1 MRGVGPAH
9 KVRMTHKT
17 AATRYARALLDVGV
31 KEQADLEQVEQG
43 LAQFV
48 DLFRQNPLLEKV
60 LLNPAVPVPRK
71 RAAVGDLVA
80 RAKPAG
86 IVGKLLTL
94 LAERDRLVLLP
105 DLLASYRE
113 RLLDYRK
120 VVRAEVTTAAPLG
133 GDRAQAL
140 ESSLARVTG
149 RRVLLETRV
158 DPTIIGGVVARVGST
173 VYDGSVTRQLEKIK
187 ERLVEGV

>member
-1 MRGVGPAH
+1 V
-9 KVRMTHKT
+9 TNKT

-31 KEQADLEQVEQG
+31 KENADLEQVEQE

-48 DLFRQNPLLEKV
+48 DLFKQNPLLEKV

-71 RAAVGDLVA
+71 RAAMAELVG

-86 IVGKLLTL
+86 IVGKMLTL
-94 LAERDRLVLLP
+94 LADRDRLVLLP
-105 DLLASYRE
+105 DLVASYRE

-120 VVRAEVTTAAPLG
+120 IVRAEVTTAAPLG
-133 GDRAQAL
+133 GDRAKAL

-149 RRVLLETRV
+149 RSVVLDMRV
-158 DPTIIGGVVARVGST
+158 DASIIGGVVARVGST

>member
-1 MRGVGPAH
+1 
-9 KVRMTHKT
+9 MTNKT

-31 KEQADLEQVEQG
+31 KEKVDLEQVEQE

-48 DLFRQNPLLEKV
+48 DLFKQNPLLEKV

-71 RAAVGDLVA
+71 RAAVAELVA

-86 IVGKLLTL
+86 IVGKMLTL
-94 LAERDRLVLLP
+94 LADRDRLVLLP
-105 DLLASYRE
+105 DLVASYRE

-120 VVRAEVTTAAPLG
+120 IVRAEVTTAAPLG
-133 GDRAQAL
+133 GDRAKAL

-149 RRVLLETRV
+149 RSVVLDTRV
-158 DPTIIGGVVARVGST
+158 DASIIGGVVARVGST
-173 VYDGSVTRQLEKIK
+173 VYDASIATQLKKIR
-187 ERLVEGV
+187 ERLTT

>member
-1 MRGVGPAH
+1 
-9 KVRMTHKT
+9 MTNKT

-31 KEQADLEQVEQG
+31 KENADLEQVEQE

-48 DLFRQNPLLEKV
+48 DLFKQNPLLEKV

-71 RAAVGDLVA
+71 RAAVAELVA

-94 LAERDRLVLLP
+94 LADRDRLVLLP
-105 DLLASYRE
+105 DLVASYRE

-120 VVRAEVTTAAPLG
+120 IVRAEVTTAAPLG
-133 GDRAQAL
+133 GDRAKAL

-149 RRVLLETRV
+149 RSVVLDMRV
-158 DPTIIGGVVARVGST
+158 DASIIGGVVARVGST

>member
-1 MRGVGPAH
+1 
-9 KVRMTHKT
+9 MTNKT

-31 KEQADLEQVEQG
+31 KENADLEQVEQE

-48 DLFRQNPLLEKV
+48 DLFKQNPLLEKV

-71 RAAVGDLVA
+71 RAAVAELVA

-94 LAERDRLVLLP
+94 LADRDRLVLLP
-105 DLLASYRE
+105 DLVASYRE

-120 VVRAEVTTAAPLG
+120 IVRAEVTTAAPLG
-133 GDRAQAL
+133 GDRAKAL

-149 RRVLLETRV
+149 RSVVLDTRV
-158 DPTIIGGVVARVGST
+158 DASIIGGVVARVGST

>member
-1 MRGVGPAH
+1 V
-9 KVRMTHKT
+9 TNKT

-31 KEQADLEQVEQG
+31 KENADLEQVEQE

-48 DLFRQNPLLEKV
+48 DLFKQNPLLEKV

-71 RAAVGDLVA
+71 RAAMAELVA

-86 IVGKLLTL
+86 IVGKMLTL
-94 LAERDRLVLLP
+94 LADRDRLVLLP
-105 DLLASYRE
+105 DLVASYRE

-120 VVRAEVTTAAPLG
+120 IVRAEVTTAAPLG
-133 GDRAQAL
+133 GDRAKAL

-149 RRVLLETRV
+149 RSVVLDTRV
-158 DPTIIGGVVARVGST
+158 DASIIGGVVARVGST

>member
-1 MRGVGPAH
+1 
-9 KVRMTHKT
+9 MTNKT

-31 KEQADLEQVEQG
+31 KENADLEQVEQE

-48 DLFRQNPLLEKV
+48 DLFKQNPLLEKV

-71 RAAVGDLVA
+71 RAAMAELVA

-86 IVGKLLTL
+86 IVGKMLTL
-94 LAERDRLVLLP
+94 LADRDRLVLLP
-105 DLLASYRE
+105 DLVASYRE

-120 VVRAEVTTAAPLG
+120 IVRAEVTTAAPLG
-133 GDRAQAL
+133 GDRAKAL

-149 RRVLLETRV
+149 RSVVLDTRV
-158 DPTIIGGVVARVGST
+158 DASIIGGVVARVGST

>member
-1 MRGVGPAH
+1 V
-9 KVRMTHKT
+9 TNKT

-31 KEQADLEQVEQG
+31 KENADLEQVEQE

-48 DLFRQNPLLEKV
+48 DLFKQNPLLEKV
-60 LLNPAVPVPRK
+60 LLNPAVPVSRK
-71 RAAVGDLVA
+71 RAAMAELVA

-86 IVGKLLTL
+86 IVGKMLTL
-94 LAERDRLVLLP
+94 LADRDRLVLLP
-105 DLLASYRE
+105 DLVASYRE

-120 VVRAEVTTAAPLG
+120 IVRAEVTTAAPLG
-133 GDRAQAL
+133 GDRAKAL

-149 RRVLLETRV
+149 RSVVLDMRV
-158 DPTIIGGVVARVGST
+158 DASIIGGVVARVGST

>member
-1 MRGVGPAH
+1 V
-9 KVRMTHKT
+9 TNKT

-31 KEQADLEQVEQG
+31 KENADLEQVEQE

-48 DLFRQNPLLEKV
+48 DLFKQNPLLEKV

-71 RAAVGDLVA
+71 RAAMAELVA

-86 IVGKLLTL
+86 IVGKMLTL
-94 LAERDRLVLLP
+94 LADRDRLVLLP
-105 DLLASYRE
+105 DLVASYRE

-120 VVRAEVTTAAPLG
+120 IVRAEVTTAAPLG
-133 GDRAQAL
+133 GDRAKAL

-149 RRVLLETRV
+149 RSVVLDMRV
-158 DPTIIGGVVARVGST
+158 DASIIGGVVARVGST

>member
-1 MRGVGPAH
+1 V
-9 KVRMTHKT
+9 TNKT

-31 KEQADLEQVEQG
+31 KENADLEQVEQE

-48 DLFRQNPLLEKV
+48 DLFKQNPLLEKV

-71 RAAVGDLVA
+71 RAAVAELVA

-94 LAERDRLVLLP
+94 LADRDRLVLLP
-105 DLLASYRE
+105 DLVASYRE

-120 VVRAEVTTAAPLG
+120 IVRAEVTTAAPLG
-133 GDRAQAL
+133 GDRAKAL

-149 RRVLLETRV
+149 RSVVLDTRV
-158 DPTIIGGVVARVGST
+158 DASIIGGVVARVGST

>member
-1 MRGVGPAH
+1 
-9 KVRMTHKT
+9 MTNKT

-31 KEQADLEQVEQG
+31 KENADLEQVEQE

-48 DLFRQNPLLEKV
+48 DLFKQNPLLEKV

-71 RAAVGDLVA
+71 RAAMAELVA

-86 IVGKLLTL
+86 IVGKMLTL
-94 LAERDRLVLLP
+94 LADRDRLVLLP
-105 DLLASYRE
+105 DLVASYRE

-120 VVRAEVTTAAPLG
+120 IVRAEVTTAAPLG
-133 GDRAQAL
+133 GDRAKAL

-149 RRVLLETRV
+149 RSVVLDMRV
-158 DPTIIGGVVARVGST
+158 DASIIGGVVARVGST

>member
-1 MRGVGPAH
+1 
-9 KVRMTHKT
+9 MTNKT

-31 KEQADLEQVEQG
+31 KENADLEQVEQE

-48 DLFRQNPLLEKV
+48 DLFKQNPLLEKV

-71 RAAVGDLVA
+71 RAAVAELVA

-86 IVGKLLTL
+86 IVGKMLTL
-94 LAERDRLVLLP
+94 LADRDRLVLLP
-105 DLLASYRE
+105 DLVASYRE

-120 VVRAEVTTAAPLG
+120 IVRAEVTTAAPLG
-133 GDRAQAL
+133 GDRAKAL

-149 RRVLLETRV
+149 RSVVLDTRV
-158 DPTIIGGVVARVGST
+158 DASIIGGVVARVGST
-173 VYDGSVTRQLEKIK
+173 VYNGSVTRQLEKIK